1 MSNNAKKKPYKRIAL
16 ALSLCAILVWG
27 ILGTGASLAWFSD
40 TSNEVSNI
48 FHFADFEV
56 AVSHR
61 TDDGKWEPIDGKTNI
76 FDDNALYEPGYVQV
90 VYLKI
95 ENKGSRAFD
104 FHTAVTVTKWTKAT
118 NVFGQHFFLQDYLR
132 FGVAIAQTEKEMNE
146 KVATRALANEIATMK
161 LSRYETDVAALE
173 PGETAYMALVVR
185 MPEEVGNEANY
196 RGDDIPK
203 VELGI
208 IVKADQQK

>member
-1 MSNNAKKKPYKRIAL
+1 
-16 ALSLCAILVWG
+16 
-27 ILGTGASLAWFSD
+27 
-40 TSNEVSNI
+40 
-48 FHFADFEV
+48 
-56 AVSHR
+56 
-61 TDDGKWEPIDGKTNI
+61 
-76 FDDNALYEPGYVQV
+76 
-90 VYLKI
+90 
-95 ENKGSRAFD
+95 
-104 FHTAVTVTKWTKAT
+104 
-118 NVFGQHFFLQDYLR
+118 
-132 FGVAIAQTEKEMNE
+132 MNE